1 MDTLEHAYWKPYSTK
16 GERGKIYNS
25 ELKLIITEK
34 KIPRNIKSIF
44 LSVYLSKSH
53 ETDLTNNENTKM
65 KQNSA
70 NF

>member
-1 MDTLEHAYWKPYSTK
+1 MDTLEHAYWKPYFTK

-34 KIPRNIKSIF
+34 KSPEILNIF
-44 LSVYLSKSH
+44 LSVYLSKSQ

-65 KQNSA
+65 K
-70 NF
+70 